1 MIGSHIRGAASD
13 KGGSDQ
19 AEGTSTDDIAL
30 NPLSE
35 VKLWNNPLRFSHRL
49 NTAASFFNVPIY
61 GWIESEFGLTRP
73 QFVVLFSVYLR
84 NESTAHDICVS
95 SVFPKN
101 TISRAVLHVIRGELL
116 ESAPDPD
123 DNRRLLL
130 RITRKGKA
138 IIENVLPVLR
148 RQEDVML
155 SSLTPRERRTLEDLL
170 ERIILNQGGQ
180 APSEVAEEARMTQD
194 KAPEATKGARR
205 KRAATK

>member
-1 MIGSHIRGAASD
+1 MIGSHIRGAASN
-13 KGGSDQ
+13 KGESDR
-19 AEGTSTDDIAL
+19 AGGTSTEEVVL

-61 GWIESEFGLTRP
+61 GWIENEFGLTRP

-101 TISRAVLHVIRGELL
+101 TISRAVLHVIREELL

-138 IIENVLPVLR
+138 IIEDVLPVLR

-170 ERIILNQGGQ
+170 ERIIINQGGQ
-180 APSEVAEEARMTQD
+180 APSEVAEEARISQD
-194 KAPEATKGARR
+194 GAPGTTKGAR
-205 KRAATK
+205 KRR